1 MECGWLFKVKVTL
14 PLASQQKSLRDP
26 CVVSLLGFGSDRRAL
41 RSLLLQN
48 FGFAQD
54 DIWTES
60 FAVFVATFIQI
71 KSNHIF
77 QIIR

>member
-1 MECGWLFKVKVTL
+1 MEFRWLFIVKVTL

-26 CVVSLLGFGSDRRAL
+26 CVALLLGFGSDRRAV

-54 DIWTES
+54 DIWTERLIDLLGS
-60 FAVFVATFIQI
+60 G
-71 KSNHIF
+71 SRPLNHA
-77 QIIR
+77 